1 MGKGEKVLIFFHW
14 PPSWDLPS
22 PPSFSFSLK
31 GKFKSFGAFFFGHNF
46 LFKIWEYLSLQ
57 ISLGRKK
64 WLVLING
71 GKKENRMDDYST
83 FERMEVNNDSVGNL
97 KS

>member
-14 PPSWDLPS
+14 PPSWDLES

-46 LFKIWEYLSLQ
+46 LFKI
-57 ISLGRKK
+57 
-64 WLVLING
+64 
-71 GKKENRMDDYST
+71 
-83 FERMEVNNDSVGNL
+83 
-97 KS
+97 